1 MTSRGLQNCY
11 IDKVN
16 DDANENNDAGN
27 YIINNNKATT
37 SKSFDYNKKII
48 GNTPADNN
56 TLDTE
61 DVTLSK
67 YLVSQLYLVHCEVE
81 LDLSL

>member
-1 MTSRGLQNCY
+1 MTSWSLQNCY
-11 IDKVN
+11 RDEVN
-16 DDANENNDAGN
+16 DDANENNDGGN

-37 SKSFDYNKKII
+37 SKSFDYKKKII

-67 YLVSQLYLVHCEVE
+67 YLVSQLYLVSCEVE